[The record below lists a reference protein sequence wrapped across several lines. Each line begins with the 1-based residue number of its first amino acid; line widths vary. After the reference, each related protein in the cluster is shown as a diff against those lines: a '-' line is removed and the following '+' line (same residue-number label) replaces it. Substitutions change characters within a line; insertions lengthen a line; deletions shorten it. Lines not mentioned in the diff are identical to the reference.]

1 MHVPSLLCIT
11 WFHISFALN
20 EHVDVY
26 SYCDPTP
33 NSDIHQDNGLYYI
46 KPLANGPII
55 PVICSNGYTM
65 IDPSL
70 DLELQSIPAYLSSWD
85 YSRES
90 LDYIITNL
98 DDTSTW
104 RQWWLPSNSF
114 TKFNVASQC
123 KSCQPS
129 MEPTIANNVVYY
141 TDSNNFCY
149 TSFIAGN
156 PCAQNINEY
165 ACNKCDVGTFSTDPD
180 DIYWEKCSAL
190 QTSADTPSLHEPQ
203 MRVNHHLIYRPVMSM
218 TRESCTCYQLS
229 AHEKPTKYSV
239 HRNQLPSVTIVP
251 KTGSDDV
258 RITSTYI
265 DPSIKFEPDG
275 DANENE
281 NGNKKDCNSNVHY
294 LSQKDF
300 LSGTYRIRECG
311 EYIFTE
317 DVQCNFNAPSQSEEQ
332 ADGFSANTI
341 TGERLYWYPT
351 KEQAKGKDAEYPG
364 LYDYEGTY
372 SLGFFAGITIECDD
386 VVINL
391 NGHSFAMHRS
401 FYLQQRFFSL
411 IEMAAK
417 PFFPN
422 QGASTWGL
430 TGVYYAHNVEIKG
443 PGSIGLSSHHG
454 IHGNM
459 VSSGYIHDFD
469 IHSFDVAGI
478 ACNGCQYV
486 KIENMNVGPQNK
498 DIPTL
503 GRYTHARAFIPRLMD
518 LNKNFGDEEFGF
530 YGRERT
536 TVGAL
541 CQRMV
546 NQMDMIYNN
555 YVFGTA
561 YDDSD
566 EEWGAAQKVF
576 LNPTGWM
583 DGGSSYGAVFSGDG
597 AAVVGMGSRTQYTG
611 NISMNHV
618 EIFGIYNAVIEKIK
632 VSVNKVGATRLILFD
647 TLDWIAVTSSIEDG
661 ATAQYIGDA
670 YTDCIF
676 AIQQHITSWAFLNS
690 LYITDAEL
698 SYVFDGD
705 SFRGIWDGGSPA
717 QNDQSATGCN
727 TDIQLHSSKGAIG
740 LRLDGAQNV
749 DLRNLNIHDVVNWAD
764 LGANWCGLSDGP
776 GVSNEDVDIQYGYTG
791 TRAHGLA
798 IDYVQGMIEN
808 VSISA
813 IESLNG
819 EAVAMNV
826 YKGCDVQIDAIHV
839 KSVGAGTKLSM
850 MDVEQ
855 LTLPNLVPR
864 ACAIDIHNQSDVTG
878 LTRVTQIKLNGHEK
892 CNFIRSVQDEKS
904 NFMHYIETHY
914 TTAAMLTVCCA
925 AFILISFII
934 ITKDYFN
941 SKQTQQHKITNEFT
955 PLLI

>member
-498 DIPTL
+498 NIPTL

-518 LNKNFGDEEFGF
+518 LNKNYGHEEIEF
-530 YGRERT
+530 YGRPRT
-536 TVGAL
+536 TVSAL

-546 NQMDMIYNN
+546 NQMDMIYNE
-555 YVFGTA
+555 YIFGTK
-561 YDDSD
+561 YDENDA
-566 EEWGAAQKVF
+566 EWRAAKRIF
-576 LNPTGWM
+576 ANPSGWM
-583 DGGSSYGAVFSGDG
+583 DGGSSYGVVINGGG
-597 AAVVGMGSRTQYTG
+597 AAVVGIGTRVRGT
-611 NISMNHV
+611 NDISMNNV
-618 EIFGIYNAVIEKIK
+618 EIFGVYNQAQEKVK
-632 VSVNKVGATRLILFD
+632 FSLQDEGTTRGILFD
-647 TLDWIAVTSSIEDG
+647 VTDWISVTDQIEDRSKS
-661 ATAQYIGDA
+661 QYIGDV
-670 YTDCIF
+670 YTDVQF
-676 AIQQHITSWAFLNS
+676 AANKFVTSWYFRNS
-690 LYITDAEL
+690 LYIAPQEEE
-698 SYVFDGD
+698 YVF
-705 SFRGIWDGGSPA
+705 GGNLAANNYPFLTIFPQDKEIS
-717 QNDQSATGCN
+717 GCG

-740 LRLDGAQNV
+740 LMINGAQDSVFN
-749 DLRNLNIHDVVNWAD
+749 DIRIRDIYNWAD
-764 LGANWCGLSDGP
+764 LGLDICGEYEGP
-776 GVSNEDVDIQYGYTG
+776 HLTTEDIDIQYGYTG
-791 TRAHGLA
+791 TRAHGMV
-798 IDYVQGMIEN
+798 IDFTTGDYKNIAIEN
-808 VSISA
+808 V
-813 IESLNG
+813 ESFHG
-819 EAVAMNV
+819 EANGLTI
-826 YKGCDVQIDAIHV
+826 YKESYVNLQNIVVRNIR
-839 KSVGAGTKLSM
+839 AGTQL
-850 MDVEQ
+850 DEEQ
-855 LTLPNLVPR
+855 VQTLRLPNLVPR
-864 ACAIDIHNQSDVTG
+864 ACPIDIHSN
-878 LTRVTQIKLNGHEK
+878 TQINYIDGDAKENLAFSTVDGYEVCQMFADDEENNRQYITALLLVFVILMSCCIWYVKCSGSYEEK
-892 CNFIRSVQDEKS
+892 NR
-904 NFMHYIETHY
+904 M
-914 TTAAMLTVCCA
+914 
-925 AFILISFII
+925 
-934 ITKDYFN
+934 
-941 SKQTQQHKITNEFT
+941 NEQT
-955 PLLI
+955 PLLQP